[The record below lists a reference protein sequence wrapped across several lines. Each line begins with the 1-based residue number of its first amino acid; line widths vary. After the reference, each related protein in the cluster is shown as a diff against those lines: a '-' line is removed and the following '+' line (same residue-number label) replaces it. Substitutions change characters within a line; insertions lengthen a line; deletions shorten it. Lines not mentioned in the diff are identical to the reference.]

1 MGGGHVGNHFD
12 LINSSIDLIFPY
24 LISIGDNVTLS
35 GVKILTHDATL
46 KKSIG
51 YTKVGKVTIGDNV
64 FVGWG
69 SIILMNTTIGN
80 NVVIGAG
87 SI

>member
-1 MGGGHVGNHFD
+1 MTKLINVFKYLLMLRNATLSIHEESMNMKAKIENGGGHVGNHFD

-46 KKSIG
+46 K
-51 YTKVGKVTIGDNV
+51 NQ
-64 FVGWG
+64 
-69 SIILMNTTIGN
+69 
-80 NVVIGAG
+80 
-87 SI
+87 